1 MDKQARIA
9 ELEKDIKFYQDDY
22 YKGGQLISD
31 AEFDDMWDELKTLDP
46 GNPILG
52 KIGSDLDDDEE
63 PELDGFLKAKHVIPM
78 GSQQK
83 AANPE
88 AFIKWGSNHKYP
100 EYLVQYKLDGASLE
114 LQYLNGLFTRAVTR
128 GDGTIGDDITVNV
141 SKMKGIVKKLKDSFT
156 GGIRG
161 EVLMSH
167 SVHKDLYSDKANCR
181 NAATGVMKRKD
192 GTGSEN
198 LHVIV
203 YDATSNDGNIFSSEE
218 EKINWLKEMGFET
231 VTTVIVNSIQDVID
245 YRAHAMSIR
254 DTLPMDIDGLVIKNN
269 DIDQNDLARARPDKQ
284 IAFKFSLDEAVTIL
298 KSVFWSESGATYTPL
313 GIVEAVQLNGTTVQ
327 RANLCNPNMIKKM
340 NLKIGSKIIITKRGE
355 IIPKIE
361 SLVENPPGTT
371 EIEIP
376 TKCSACGTQLI
387 NDGTR
392 LYCPNSGCSKKG
404 IHQITKWIKTLDI
417 KELGT
422 SLIEKLY
429 AEGLVTSIYSLYTLK
444 ASDIAVLDRMGER
457 SAEKVIKN
465 RDALRTVSLA
475 QFVAG
480 FDIEDIGRS
489 LIAKLEKAGFDT
501 LDKLLSARVSQIAE
515 VQQFNTKTAEK
526 LVSGLTDNKDEMIK
540 LAKDFITIDSVKDA
554 PVKGGKLEG
563 KSFCFTGTLD
573 SMKRSEAEQKVVDAG
588 GTISAVKKGLSYLVT
603 NDTSSGSSK
612 NKKAS
617 ELGIDIIDEQQ
628 FLSLL

>member
-1 MDKQARIA
+1 MDKKVRIA

-31 AEFDDMWDELKTLDP
+31 AEFDDMWDELKSLDP
-46 GNPILG
+46 NNPILG
-52 KIGSDLDDDEE
+52 KVGSDLDDEE
-63 PELDGFLKAKHVIPM
+63 PELDGFAKAKHIIPM

-88 AFIKWGSNHKYP
+88 EFNVWGNKHNYA
-100 EYLVQYKLDGASLE
+100 EYLVQFKLDGASLE
-114 LQYLNGLFTRAVTR
+114 LQYINGTFTKAVTR
-128 GDGTIGDDITVNV
+128 GDGTIGDDVTINV
-141 SKMKGIVKKLKDSFT
+141 SKMKGVVKKLKDDFT
-156 GGIRG
+156 GGVRG

-167 SVHKDLYSDKANCR
+167 DTHKNFFSDKANCR

-198 LHVIV
+198 LHVTV
-203 YDATSNDGNIFSSEE
+203 YDATSTDGNIFTSEE
-218 EKINWLKEMGFET
+218 EKINWLKEMGFDT
-231 VTTVIVNSIQDVID
+231 VTTVIVNSIQEVID
-245 YRAHAMSIR
+245 YRAHVMSIR
-254 DTLPMDIDGLVIKNN
+254 ETLPIDIDGLVIKNN

-284 IAFKFSLDEAVTIL
+284 IAFKFSLDEAVTTIN
-298 KSVFWSESGATYTPL
+298 SVFWSESGATYTPIGL
-313 GIVEAVQLNGTTVQ
+313 TEPVKLNGTTVQ
-327 RANLCNPNMIKKM
+327 RANLCNPNMIKNM

-361 SLVENPPGTT
+361 SLVENPPNAT

-376 TKCSACGTQLI
+376 TKCASCGSKLV

-392 LYCPNSGCSKKG
+392 LYCPNKGCSKKG

-429 AEGLVTSIYSLYTLK
+429 SEGIVTSIYSLYTLK
-444 ASDIAVLDRMGER
+444 ASDMAVLDRMGER

-475 QFVAG
+475 QFIAG

-489 LIAKLEKAGFDT
+489 LVAKLEKAGFDT
-501 LDKLLSARVSQIAE
+501 LDKLLNARVSQISD

-526 LVSGLTDNKDEMIK
+526 LISGLADNKDEMIK
-540 LAKDFITIDSVKDA
+540 LAKDFITIDSAKDA

-563 KSFCFTGTLD
+563 KSFCFTGTFNNF
-573 SMKRSEAEQKVVDAG
+573 KRNDAEKLVTDNG
-588 GTISAVKKGLSYLVT
+588 GTISAVNKNLYALIT

-617 ELGIDIIDEQQ
+617 ELGIKIMNEDE
-628 FLSLL
+628 FLSLLK